1 MTDREKLI
9 EMLGV
14 ETCGD
19 RECYGCSGEY
29 DASVCDQIIWSQ
41 IADHLLANGVTF
53 ETDTNVGSKWIS
65 VTERMPDEF
74 VSVLGH
80 MTDAGPFPAVRE
92 CYLVGNVFFFPA
104 LKEVHPV
111 DKWTEMPEPSKEV

>member
-1 MTDREKLI
+1 MTDRDGLIKEKL
-9 EMLGV
+9 LN
-14 ETCGD
+14 
-19 RECYGCSGEY
+19 
-29 DASVCDQIIWSQ
+29 
-41 IADHLLANGVTF
+41 LLAAAKALPNWDRTADFLIASGVTIAA
-53 ETDTNVGSKWIS
+53 DANVGPEWIS
-65 VTERMPDEF
+65 VTEKMPDEF

-111 DKWTEMPEPSKEV
+111 DKWTEMPEPPKEV